1 MSTAAPVEPLL
12 REAQAALAEAQAHFN
27 ARRGRPALDAAYVA
41 CAHAAHAFWRA
52 TRRPGQAGLY
62 PVRPAD
68 WHGGRAGKSLVG
80 FYAQFGHVA
89 RRVQADPLTQVN
101 IEEAANWLRQAGWFV
116 ERIGRLAR
124 RMAAYT

>member
-1 MSTAAPVEPLL
+1 MTTVSPVEPLL
-12 REAQAALAEAQAHFN
+12 REARSALVQAQAHFA
-27 ARRGRPALDAAYVA
+27 ARQGRLALNAAYVA

-52 TRRPGQAGLY
+52 SRRPGQAGLY
-62 PVRPAD
+62 PARPSD

-80 FYAQFGHVA
+80 FYAQFGHVV
-89 RRVQADPLTQVN
+89 RRTQADPLTQVN

-124 RMAAYT
+124 RMAG

>member
-1 MSTAAPVEPLL
+1 
-12 REAQAALAEAQAHFN
+12 
-27 ARRGRPALDAAYVA
+27 
-41 CAHAAHAFWRA
+41 
-52 TRRPGQAGLY
+52 
-62 PVRPAD
+62 
-68 WHGGRAGKSLVG
+68 VG